1 MLVSFDEILYVILMA
16 HIFVFSKK
24 PLFKLRSQAFNSFL
38 RYNSHNIT
46 STQISIPGAGDSAQ
60 L

>member
-16 HIFVFSKK
+16 HIFVLLKK
-24 PLFKLRSQAFNSFL
+24 PLFKLSSQAFKSFL

-46 STQISIPGAGDSAQ
+46 STQIYIPGAGDLAQ